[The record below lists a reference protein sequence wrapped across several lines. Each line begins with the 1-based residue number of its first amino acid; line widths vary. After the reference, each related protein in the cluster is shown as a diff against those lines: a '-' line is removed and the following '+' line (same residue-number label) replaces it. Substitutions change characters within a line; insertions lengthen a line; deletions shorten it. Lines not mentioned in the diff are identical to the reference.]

1 MKRLCALM
9 VLMVVSSSADAGT
22 YSFSFGG
29 HRYRIEAPHGCR
41 SSSCAS
47 ISTVDKKRDDD
58 TRNVAGSPPPPAPA
72 PAPAP
77 VQVAPPAAPAPA
89 PVQQSLPA
97 PKPIIASAPAPAPA
111 PAPVAVYKPAAVATT
126 EVAPPPLP
134 PVPQAPQPIIVTQP
148 CPAPPA
154 DRLDETVRPAPA
166 TVPPVLKV
174 LHEEDVDSP
183 IGDWLTEGRGMVR
196 ISECGRSLC
205 GYAIKED
212 DHEKGEAILINMK
225 SKSDQ
230 RWGGSVY
237 SKDSGDTYYGTMRL
251 KGPNMLRVEACA
263 FGRFYCNGNN
273 WTRLT
278 SRPMVTSRQTNDGP
292 RT

>member
-9 VLMVVSSSADAGT
+9 VLMVVSSAADAAT
-22 YSFSFGG
+22 FSFSVGG
-29 HRYRIEAPHGCR
+29 HRYRIEAPRGCR

-47 ISTVDKKRDDD
+47 ISTSDKKRDDD
-58 TRNVAGSPPPPAPA
+58 TRNVAGSPPPPAP
-72 PAPAP
+72 PP
-77 VQVAPPAAPAPA
+77 VQVAPPAAPAPP
-89 PVQQSLPA
+89 PVQQFAPPPA
-97 PKPIIASAPAPAPA
+97 KPVIAAAPA
-111 PAPVAVYKPAAVATT
+111 PAPVAVYRPAAVATT
-126 EVAPPPLP
+126 EVAPP

-148 CPAPPA
+148 CPMPPA
-154 DRLDETVRPAPA
+154 DKLDEAVRPAPA
-166 TVPPVLKV
+166 TAPPVLKV
-174 LHEEDVDSP
+174 LHEEDLDSP

-230 RWGGSVY
+230 QWGGSVY

-278 SRPMVTSRQTNDGP
+278 SKPLVTSRHVSEGP

>member
-29 HRYRIEAPHGCR
+29 HRYRIEAPRGCR
-41 SSSCAS
+41 STSCAS
-47 ISTVDKKRDDD
+47 ISSADKKRDDD
-58 TRNVAGSPPPPAPA
+58 TRNVVGSPPPPT
-72 PAPAP
+72 PAP
-77 VQVAPPAAPAPA
+77 VQVAPPPAAPAPP

-97 PKPIIASAPAPAPA
+97 PKPVIASAPAPAPL
-111 PAPVAVYKPAAVATT
+111 AVYRPASVATT

-134 PVPQAPQPIIVTQP
+134 PVSQASQPIIVTQP
-148 CPAPPA
+148 CTTPPGG
-154 DRLDETVRPAPA
+154 RLDETVRPAPA
-166 TVPPVLKV
+166 TAPPVLKV
-174 LHEEDVDSP
+174 LHEEDLDSP

-196 ISECGRSLC
+196 VAECGRSLC

-212 DHEKGEAILINMK
+212 DGEKGEAILINMK

-230 RWGGSVY
+230 QWGGSVY

-273 WTRLT
+273 WTRIT
-278 SRPMVTSRQTNDGP
+278 QPRPMVTSRQTSDGP

>member
-1 MKRLCALM
+1 M
-9 VLMVVSSSADAGT
+9 VLMVVSSAADAGT

-29 HRYRIEAPHGCR
+29 HRYRIEAPRGCR

-58 TRNVAGSPPPPAPA
+58 TRDVAGSPPPP

-77 VQVAPPAAPAPA
+77 VQVAPPAAPAPP

-97 PKPIIASAPAPAPA
+97 PKPIVAAAPA
-111 PAPVAVYKPAAVATT
+111 PAPVAVYRPAAVATT
-126 EVAPPPLP
+126 EVALPPPP
-134 PVPQAPQPIIVTQP
+134 PVPQAAQPIIVTQP
-148 CPAPPA
+148 CPAPSA

-166 TVPPVLKV
+166 TMPPVLKV

-183 IGDWLTEGRGMVR
+183 LGDWLTEGRGMVR
-196 ISECGRSLC
+196 IAECGRSLC

-230 RWGGSVY
+230 QWGGSVY

-263 FGRFYCNGNN
+263 CGRFYCNGNN
-273 WTRLT
+273 WTRISSKPL
-278 SRPMVTSRQTNDGP
+278 VTSRHVSEGP

>member
-9 VLMVVSSSADAGT
+9 VLMVVSSSADAGS

-29 HRYRIEAPHGCR
+29 HRYRIEAPRGCR

-58 TRNVAGSPPPPAPA
+58 TRDAATSPPP

-77 VQVAPPAAPAPA
+77 VQVAPPAVPAPA

-97 PKPIIASAPAPAPA
+97 PKPIIASAPAPAP
-111 PAPVAVYKPAAVATT
+111 VAVYKPAAVATT
-126 EVAPPPLP
+126 EVALPPLP
-134 PVPQAPQPIIVTQP
+134 PVPQAPQPVIVTQP
-148 CPAPPA
+148 CPMSPA
-154 DRLDETVRPAPA
+154 EKLDEAVRPAPA
-166 TVPPVLKV
+166 PSPPVLKV

-196 ISECGRSLC
+196 IAECGRSLC

-230 RWGGSVY
+230 QWGGSVY

-273 WTRLT
+273 WTRIT
-278 SRPMVTSRQTNDGP
+278 VKPMVTSRQTTSDRP

>member
-29 HRYRIEAPHGCR
+29 HRYRIEAPRGCR

-47 ISTVDKKRDDD
+47 ISTSDKKRDDD
-58 TRNVAGSPPPPAPA
+58 TRDVAGSPPPPAPA
-72 PAPAP
+72 P
-77 VQVAPPAAPAPA
+77 VQVAPPVQKPVIAAAT
-89 PVQQSLPA
+89 
-97 PKPIIASAPAPAPA
+97 A
-111 PAPVAVYKPAAVATT
+111 PAPVAVYRPAAVATT
-126 EVAPPPLP
+126 EVAPPPLS
-134 PVPQAPQPIIVTQP
+134 QAPQPIIVTQP
-148 CPAPPA
+148 CPVPPAEKLDEAVRPVPATAPPM
-154 DRLDETVRPAPA
+154 
-166 TVPPVLKV
+166 LKV

-196 ISECGRSLC
+196 VSECGRSLC

-212 DHEKGEAILINMK
+212 DGEKGEAILINMK

-230 RWGGSVY
+230 QWGGSVY

-278 SRPMVTSRQTNDGP
+278 SKPIVTSRHVSEGP

>member
-9 VLMVVSSSADAGT
+9 VLLVVSSSADAGT

-29 HRYRIEAPHGCR
+29 HRYRIEAPRGCR
-41 SSSCAS
+41 SSSCSS
-47 ISTVDKKRDDD
+47 ISTSDKKRDDD

-72 PAPAP
+72 P

-89 PVQQSLPA
+89 PVQQFAPPA
-97 PKPIIASAPAPAPA
+97 QKPVIAAAPA

-126 EVAPPPLP
+126 EVALPPLP
-134 PVPQAPQPIIVTQP
+134 QVAQAQQPIIVTQP
-148 CPAPPA
+148 CTMPPV
-154 DRLDETVRPAPA
+154 DRLDDSVRPAPA
-166 TVPPVLKV
+166 TAPPVLKV
-174 LHEEDVDSP
+174 LHEEDIDSP

-230 RWGGSVY
+230 QWGGSVY

-278 SRPMVTSRQTNDGP
+278 SKPMVTSRQTNDRP